1 MAFGINGDYEKKP
14 KIGQGFGINN
24 VNHTQQTE
32 SKPAVDN
39 KAIGEYGDK
48 LLNQVQPQFV
58 TTARLPEADAVQLQ
72 KMYEMAGVPA
82 RYMPTQAV
90 YNRVGENTVTIANQI
105 DEIGTQSNAEAFFNS
120 KTFAVLDDIFN
131 LS

>member
-1 MAFGINGDYEKKP
+1 MTFGINGDYGKNP

-72 KMYEMAGVPA
+72 EMFTMAGVPT
-82 RYMPTQAV
+82 RFMPTQIV
-90 YNRVGENTVTIANQI
+90 YDRVGESTTAIAQQI
-105 DEIGTQSNAEAFFNS
+105 DDVGTKGNAETFFNS
-120 KTFAVLDDIFN
+120 DTFKALDDIFN